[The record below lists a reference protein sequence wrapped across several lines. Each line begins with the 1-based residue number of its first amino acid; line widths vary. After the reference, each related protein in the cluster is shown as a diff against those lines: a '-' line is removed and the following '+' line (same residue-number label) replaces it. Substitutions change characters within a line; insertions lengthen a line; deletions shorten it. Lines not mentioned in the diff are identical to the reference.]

1 MGYKQPS
8 SGLPFKQMGSSP
20 AKQTE
25 TGSDKQMREI
35 TERNTAKSKSKSSW
49 DIGGYLKGEQG
60 YIPDYKGESTKKT
73 VNKVARKVVKATDDK
88 PKAKES
94 LAKGASEAASEVVTQ
109 GGKMGLKDSM
119 KKMNKTVTLD
129 KQINPHKP
137 VEKKYT
143 KVRSD
148 LKMKPPYKKP
158 VGPRAN

>member
-8 SGLPFKQMGSSP
+8 SGLPFKEIGSSP

-88 PKAKES
+88 PEAKNS
-94 LAKGASEAASEVVTQ
+94 VSKILVVVCF
-109 GGKMGLKDSM
+109 SYF
-119 KKMNKTVTLD
+119 V
-129 KQINPHKP
+129 
-137 VEKKYT
+137 
-143 KVRSD
+143 
-148 LKMKPPYKKP
+148 
-158 VGPRAN
+158 

>member
-8 SGLPFKQMGSSP
+8 SGLPFKEIGSSP

-88 PKAKES
+88 PEAKNSVSKNTSKVALEG
-94 LAKGASEAASEVVTQ
+94 LVK
-109 GGKMGLKDSM
+109 GGKMGLM

-137 VEKKYT
+137 VERKYMKVT
-143 KVRSD
+143 KD
-148 LKMKPPYKKP
+148 IKMKPPYKKP
-158 VGPRAN
+158 VGPIAD

>member
-60 YIPDYKGESTKKT
+60 FIPDYKGESTKKT
-73 VNKVARKVVKATDDK
+73 VNKVAKKVVKATEEK
-88 PKAKES
+88 PKGIKKLALKQSVKTEPGKTHSDIDAESMKKE
-94 LAKGASEAASEVVTQ
+94 
-109 GGKMGLKDSM
+109 GKLVEESM
-119 KKMNKTVTLD
+119 KKM
-129 KQINPHKP
+129 P
-137 VEKKYT
+137 VEKKYMAV
-143 KVRSD
+143 KKD
-148 LKMKPPYKKP
+148 LQMKPPYARQG
-158 VGPRAN
+158 GPRAN